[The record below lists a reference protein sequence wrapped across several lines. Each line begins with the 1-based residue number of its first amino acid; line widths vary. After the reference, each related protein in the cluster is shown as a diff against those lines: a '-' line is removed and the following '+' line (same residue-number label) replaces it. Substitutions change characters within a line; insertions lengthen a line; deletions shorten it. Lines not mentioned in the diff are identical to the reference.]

1 MILVVTANPALDVTY
16 TVPVLTPGT
25 MSRASSV
32 HRRAGGKGVNVARV
46 LHALGAPTLALV
58 PCGGG
63 DGRLVG
69 ADLAAAGL
77 PHELS
82 SIAGPTR
89 RTVTILSAADGTVT
103 LVNEPGPLVSASEW
117 DAVVSAVRRRVP
129 RASALVCAGSLPP
142 GAPVDGYAELID
154 LARQGGV
161 PTVLDTSGEALLA
174 GIAAGPDLVKP
185 NATELC
191 EATGT
196 DDPLT
201 GALRMRAR
209 GARTVFVSLGAEGM
223 LAVTDGAA
231 WRAGVP
237 RRLRGNTTGAGDA
250 AVAGASMEL
259 AARRPW
265 PEVLRSAVSVSS
277 ASVLGAYAGDLDLDH
292 HRREHRAVIVEEIHA
307 ARVDV

>member
-16 TVPVLTPGT
+16 TVPALIPGA
-25 MSRASSV
+25 MSRVSSV
-32 HRRAGGKGVNVARV
+32 HRRAGGKGINVARV
-46 LHALGAPTLALV
+46 LHALGAPTLALA
-58 PCGGG
+58 PCGGA

-82 SIAGPTR
+82 TIAGPTR

-103 LVNEPGPLVSASEW
+103 LVNEPGPVVSACEW
-117 DAVVSAVRRRVP
+117 DAVVSAVRRRVS
-129 RASALVCAGSLPP
+129 RSSVLVCAGSLPP
-142 GAPVDGYAELID
+142 GVPADGYAELID
-154 LARQGGV
+154 LARRAGV
-161 PTVLDTSGEALLA
+161 PAVLDTSGAALLA
-174 GIAAGPDLVKP
+174 GIAAGPALVKP
-185 NATELC
+185 NAEELR
-191 EATGT
+191 AVTGT
-196 DDPLT
+196 ADPLT
-201 GALRMRAR
+201 GALAMRAL

-250 AVAGASMEL
+250 AVAGAALEL
-259 AARRPW
+259 AARSPW

-277 ASVLGAYAGDLDLDH
+277 ASVLGAYAGDVDLDH
-292 HRREHRAVIVEEIHA
+292 HRREHGAVIVEEIHA